1 VASSGRQASNGKLA
15 SWPNRVD
22 RRSVARCCDRVRQFC
37 SSHENPWTGSFGRVI
52 RDRDAPY
59 RRTRSGYFPLYGAIL
74 DSPRLRVAVSARA
87 EICGQCRKEKSLD
100 DFHRRGEN
108 GRQPICKTCR
118 SGQDSTRRDV
128 CECGRPKPLATRI
141 VPSVV
146 TTYLT
151 RDVRLRMQKWPGSP
165 ASWKVKGAGLG
176 PATGSLGGSP
186 SG

>member
-1 VASSGRQASNGKLA
+1 MAKSKWTDGQLRDAV
-15 SWPNRVD
+15 
-22 RRSVARCCDRVRQFC
+22 
-37 SSHENPWTGSFGRVI
+37 TGSASFAQVM
-52 RDRDAPY
+52 
-59 RRTRSGYFPLYGAIL
+59 RTLGL
-74 DSPRLRVAVSARA
+74 AVSGGSYGTVTRRIAALDLDTSHFTGRSWIRPGFESPSA
-87 EICGQCRKEKSLD
+87 PGRKICGQCRKEKSLD